1 MRGGAVSKRF
11 CKLLAISTFFAP
23 LALFGIA
30 CDSDGTNNQSW
41 GTEFPS
47 SFTPENSGKCIML
60 GEDNSASPVY
70 NKNDLTDSPFSSSSV
85 TISKNPDSKF
95 SEFYNTGSF
104 NITNDNSFTFDM
116 PDVDFYLSG
125 SFNLQKGSL
134 TLNGRDFYSQ
144 GGNFILNTYATLNF
158 GDFIN
163 VSGTKITASGIMTIN
178 LTGRFS
184 NDSTLTIAGEKGRYS
199 SLLNIKGGDFYNGV
213 DHSSAQEFF
222 SGSIILS
229 NANLDIEKNLISE
242 GVDKD
247 NRSKIIIGDESS
259 LLVLGNFTNGPYSDV
274 FLAGLTNIR
283 ATNITNQSQGEM
295 HLKGSLVVGGDFI
308 SQAGSRLYFS
318 GIDYYAVNA
327 YGSIRAAN
335 INIKGASLYFSKGGA
350 SANTPYY
357 FLNATTGTLSYDSS
371 LLGIKDVLSDDGT
384 INEFY
389 EAVVEAASDSKKLK
403 VTFKPKEVNISSDS
417 NSEKTFIDMFS
428 KANPIPGFDIKNLS
442 LNQIRTISKNIN
454 DGLTRYSDS
463 KYVALDRGFEA
474 IKANVFARMIGG
486 GSSSGGINYQK
497 RSDIIPYSPS
507 NHYAI
512 NTKLAPPTDI
522 ASIFEKPK
530 KHNNLYANI
539 LGAFQTSSE
548 GYGYGYGLS
557 VGYDRNFD
565 DKLFLGAYL
574 AYIGGGTNLD
584 MLSSQTQ
591 GFEVGVYGRFETSIL
606 ETDVILNQGYAYN
619 KNTKNITILDSTYS
633 THSAYGTQSFD
644 VLLQSGPKFI
654 LGKNSIK
661 PFIGVNLNFYT
672 GANVT
677 EKDETFASSYDF
689 KDSVYLS
696 GSIGVEY
703 KRSFKNGYF
712 FIRPSYDENLYS
724 NATETK
730 VIFLNNTISIAPPAK
745 AMFGSVLLGGEVA
758 INDYLSLNLNASAKA
773 SNQKTFIA
781 TGMASLKYI
790 F

>member
-1 MRGGAVSKRF
+1 
-11 CKLLAISTFFAP
+11 
-23 LALFGIA
+23 
-30 CDSDGTNNQSW
+30 
-41 GTEFPS
+41 
-47 SFTPENSGKCIML
+47 
-60 GEDNSASPVY
+60 
-70 NKNDLTDSPFSSSSV
+70 
-85 TISKNPDSKF
+85 
-95 SEFYNTGSF
+95 
-104 NITNDNSFTFDM
+104 M
-116 PDVDFYLSG
+116 PDVDFYLDGGVYKTTDAPLSLSG
-125 SFNLQKGSL
+125 K
-134 TLNGRDFYSQ
+134 DFYSNS
-144 GGNFILNTYATLNF
+144 GTFEVGRDMILNF

-163 VSGTKITASGIMTIN
+163 VSGTKITASSFMIIN

-184 NDSTLTIAGEKGRYS
+184 NDSTLTIVGEKGRYS
-199 SLLNIKGGDFYNGV
+199 ALDIKGGDFYNGV
-213 DHSSAQEFF
+213 DHSSGQEFF
-222 SGSIILS
+222 SGSITLGDS
-229 NANLDIEKNLISE
+229 KLNIEKNLISE

-247 NRSKIIIGDESS
+247 NRSKITIGDEAF
-259 LLVLGNFTNGPYSDV
+259 LLVSGNFTNGPYSDV
-274 FLAGLTNIR
+274 FLAGLTQTN
-283 ATNITNQSQGEM
+283 ATNITNQSQGEI
-295 HLKGSLVVGGDFI
+295 HLKGSLVASGDFV

-318 GIDYYAVNA
+318 GTDSHLFTT
-327 YGSIRAAN
+327 YGYIQAAN
-335 INIKGASLYFSKGGA
+335 IDIKGASLYFSKGGA

-357 FLNATTGTLSYDSS
+357 FLNATRTLSYDSS

-389 EAVVEAASDSKKLK
+389 EAVVEAASNSKKLK

-474 IKANVFARMIGG
+474 IKANIFARMIGG
-486 GSSSGGINYQK
+486 GSSSSGINYQK

-522 ASIFEKPK
+522 VSIFEKPK
-530 KHNNLYANI
+530 KYNNLYANI

-672 GANVT
+672 GANAT

-703 KRSFKNGYF
+703 KRSFRNGYF

-773 SNQKTFIA
+773 SNKKTFIA